1 MKHESKRAFW
11 KMAAVVLAGMVCGI
25 PCGQASAQNY
35 PYKTIRLI
43 VPYPPGG
50 GNDALARL
58 FGQKLSAAWG
68 QQVIV
73 DNRPGAGTTIG
84 TALAARAP
92 ADGYTLLL
100 SSIAS
105 HGVSPSLYRNPGY
118 DPVKDFAPITLLAI
132 APMVLGVNQNG
143 SITSVQDLIKLAKT
157 RPGTLKY
164 ATAGSGSPMHMG
176 GEIFKDV
183 TGVDLLHVPYSGG
196 GPALISLIAGE
207 TDIAFDTAASIL
219 PHVRAG
225 RIRALAIART
235 SRLAEYPALP
245 TFAEAGLP
253 AYEANAWYSMH
264 APAGTPRPVVMKINA
279 ELVKAMAA
287 PDMVEKLRQ
296 LGSDPGGDTPE
307 RLGAFVQSEL
317 DKYSKLIKKAGIK
330 VE

>member
-1 MKHESKRAFW
+1 MNVRFTLAIPAYAGATLALIVLI
-11 KMAAVVLAGMVCGI
+11 AACG
-25 PCGQASAQNY
+25 GASAQSY
-35 PYKTIRLI
+35 PVKTVRLI

-84 TALAARAP
+84 TTLAARAP

-105 HGVSPSLYRNPGY
+105 HGVSPSRYRNPGY
-118 DPVKDFAPITLLAI
+118 DPIKDFAPITLLAV
-132 APMVLGVNQNG
+132 APMILGVNQAAP
-143 SITSVQDLIKLAKT
+143 ITSVQDLIKQAKA

-183 TGVDLLHVPYSGG
+183 AGVDLLHVPYSGG

-219 PHVRAG
+219 PQVRAG
-225 RIRALAIART
+225 RLRALAIARA
-235 SRLAEYPALP
+235 SRLAEYPNIQ

-264 APAGTPRPVVMKINA
+264 APAGTPPAIIRRINA
-279 ELVKAMAA
+279 ELVKTMAA
-287 PDMVEKLRQ
+287 PDVIEKLRQ

-307 RLGAFVQSEL
+307 ALGKYVRAEL
-317 DKYSKLIKKAGIK
+317 DKYSRLIKKSGIK

>member
-1 MKHESKRAFW
+1 MKITRFGRAFVVIG
-11 KMAAVVLAGMVCGI
+11 AVIANGGAI
-25 PCGQASAQNY
+25 AQDY
-35 PYKTIRLI
+35 PNQTIRLI

-58 FGQKLSAAWG
+58 FGQKLSAVWG
-68 QQVIV
+68 QQVVV

-84 TALAARAP
+84 TAMAARAP

-132 APMVLGVNQNG
+132 APMIVGVNQA
-143 SITSVQDLIKLAKT
+143 SPIASMQDLIKIAKA

-164 ATAGSGSPMHMG
+164 ASAGSGSPMHMG

-183 TGVDLLHVPYSGG
+183 AGVELLHVPYSGG

-219 PHVRAG
+219 PQVRAG
-225 RIRALAIART
+225 RLRALAIARA
-235 SRLAEYPALP
+235 SRLAEYPNIP
-245 TFAEAGLP
+245 TFA
-253 AYEANAWYSMH
+253 
-264 APAGTPRPVVMKINA
+264 
-279 ELVKAMAA
+279 
-287 PDMVEKLRQ
+287 
-296 LGSDPGGDTPE
+296 
-307 RLGAFVQSEL
+307 
-317 DKYSKLIKKAGIK
+317 
-330 VE
+330 